1 MEAPGEA
8 ARHVAGPIEV
18 RPARGPDVPEAVQLW
33 GQMMAEHR
41 ALDPRLRFAA
51 DAPQAVAR
59 QMRGSLRDRDTALLV
74 AEGAGRVV
82 GYVMAYRQQR
92 PPGAP
97 VGEFAFVAELFVC
110 PEFRRE
116 GTGTRLVRAAMEALR
131 ARGARSFELLASG
144 ANGATV
150 GFWRSL
156 GFSDYMLL
164 LRADLPGADG
174 EGDRP

>member
-1 MEAPGEA
+1 MEATGQA
-8 ARHVAGPIEV
+8 AGQLTGPVEV
-18 RPARGPDVPEAVQLW
+18 RPARAGDIPGMTDLW
-33 GQMMAEHR
+33 GLMMAEHR

-51 DAPQAVAR
+51 GAPQAAAR

-74 AEGAGRVV
+74 AEAAGRVV
-82 GYVMAYRQQR
+82 GYVLAYRQQR
-92 PPGAP
+92 PPVAP
-97 VGEFAFVAELFVC
+97 LGDFAFVAELFVH
-110 PEFRRE
+110 PEFRRA
-116 GTGTRLVRAAMEALR
+116 GVGTRLVRAAMEALR
-131 ARGARSFELLASG
+131 GRGARSFELLASH
-144 ANGATV
+144 ATAAAV

>member
-51 DAPQAVAR
+51 DAQQAVAR

-92 PPGAP
+92 PP
-97 VGEFAFVAELFVC
+97 
-110 PEFRRE
+110 
-116 GTGTRLVRAAMEALR
+116 
-131 ARGARSFELLASG
+131 
-144 ANGATV
+144 
-150 GFWRSL
+150 
-156 GFSDYMLL
+156 
-164 LRADLPGADG
+164 
-174 EGDRP
+174 